1 MKMRHFFL
9 VLAVLFTTSSLVHSQ
24 EKKSLTDSL
33 YVLLGTQKV
42 YEARDFYEKHKDSLQ
57 RDKATS
63 LIYASQMNTY
73 LNKPDSAIRSVRCL
87 LDEFNF
93 SDNRTKLHYLSML
106 GTLYVGKED
115 YKKLIEVFDEIEE
128 LLHVS
133 EMPDEHRIGLLKDLQ
148 EQRELALY
156 QDSLPKK
163 EVIDI
168 SNSGRTSVPFTVN
181 PILGC
186 IADFNGI
193 PLRAWVDT
201 GCEYPLLLKKEVAD
215 QCRLKD
221 IYSTIDT
228 IFINGISTPVSN
240 AIVDSIRI
248 GEFNFKNMKAVVVH
262 QNSYSTNT
270 DESKKAKMDS
280 IFALQDVMI
289 GLPLLLMLKSL
300 ELDLKNN
307 RINLSLHKEKDVVSA
322 NMFVNNG
329 KLFTL
334 LSINEVNFM
343 GQIDT
348 GGMLGIS
355 IGKSFYEKHYNQLPA
370 NTSIE
375 EYTKTLGTFGE
386 SKEQRLKVLSIPH
399 VNLESEQVLMRDR
412 DVFVTLGQDFNGFD
426 GIIGYNLLKKLYP
439 RMKLDFENMRI
450 STTKE

>member
-9 VLAVLFTTSSLVHSQ
+9 VLAVLFTASSLVHSQ

-63 LIYASQMNTY
+63 LIYASQMNAY
-73 LNKPDSAIRSVRCL
+73 LNKPDSAIRSVRRL

-115 YKKLIEVFDEIEE
+115 YKKLIEVVDEIEE
-128 LLHVS
+128 LLQIS
-133 EMPDEHRIGLLKDLQ
+133 EMPDEHRTGLLKELQ
-148 EQRELALY
+148 EQRELASY

-168 SNSGRTSVPFTVN
+168 SNSGGTSVPFTVN

-186 IADFNGI
+186 MAKFNGYS
-193 PLRAWVDT
+193 LNTWVDT
-201 GCEYPLLLKKEVAD
+201 GSQFYLLLKKEIANK
-215 QCRLKD
+215 CHLKD
-221 IYSTIDT
+221 TYSQIDT
-228 IFINGISTPVSN
+228 IRLNGVPMPMSIAT
-240 AIVDSIRI
+240 VDSIQI
-248 GEFNFKNMKAVVVH
+248 GTFIFKNIPAMVVH
-262 QNSYSTNT
+262 RDSYSVNT
-270 DESKKAKMDS
+270 DESKKSRIDS
-280 IFALQDVMI
+280 TFALQDAVI
-289 GLPLLLMLKSL
+289 GLPMLLMLKSL
-300 ELDLKNN
+300 ELDLEKN
-307 RINLSLHKEKDVVSA
+307 RMNLSLHEEKAEVPA
-322 NMFVNNG
+322 NMFVNNN

-334 LSINEVNFM
+334 LSMNKVNFT

-348 GGMLGIS
+348 GSLFGIN
-355 IGKSFYEKHYNQLPA
+355 IGKSFYEKHNSQLPA

-375 EYTKTLGTFGE
+375 EYTKTFGTFGD
-386 SKEQRLKVLSIPH
+386 SKAQRLKVLSIPY
-399 VNLESEQVLMRDR
+399 VNLESEQILMQDR
-412 DVFVTLGQDFNGFD
+412 DVFVTVEDDIDGSD

-439 RMKLDFENMRI
+439 KMKLDFENMRI